1 MKVSMQRM
9 IPWRLLK
16 LETHDAATNMAI
28 DEAVLRARIADKVP
42 NTIRFYQW
50 KPSAVSI
57 GRFQDINNEV
67 NLDNCAEHGVDVVR
81 RITGGGA
88 VYHDS
93 EDELTYNAV
102 IRREDLGVED
112 TTAAYNKISSG
123 LTKALKTLGVKA
135 DFNPGDPKNCPNITI
150 NGRKISGSA
159 QSLKGGVILQH
170 GTLLLDVN
178 LQKMFTFL
186 RVPWAKTCMEIVNVA
201 ERKIT
206 SVKNESG
213 SGVSVNEAYEALVK
227 GFQEALN
234 MELSNSALTSEESAA
249 VEHLRREKFANEDW
263 TFLGKSL

>member
-1 MKVSMQRM
+1 MSM
-9 IPWRLLK
+9 WRLLK

-28 DEAVLRARIADKVP
+28 DEAVLRERIADKVP
-42 NTIRFYQW
+42 NTVRFYRW
-50 KPSAVSI
+50 TPSAVSI
-57 GRFQDINNEV
+57 GRFQNVYNEV
-67 NLDNCAEHGVDVVR
+67 DLDNCAKHGVDVVR

-93 EDELTYNAV
+93 EDELTYSV
-102 IRREDLGVED
+102 VVKREDLSAED

-123 LTKALKTLGVKA
+123 LTKALELFGVKA

-170 GTLLLDVN
+170 GTLLLDVD
-178 LQKMFTFL
+178 LEKMFTFL

-206 SVKNESG
+206 SVKNELG
-213 SGVSVNEAYEALVK
+213 SGVSVEEAYWASVK
-227 GFQEALN
+227 GFQEALK
-234 MELSNSALTSEESAA
+234 MELSDSALTSEEAMA
-249 VEHLRREKFANEDW
+249 VEHLRRDKFTDKNW
-263 TFLGKSL
+263 TFLGKFL